1 MSSQQVRSN
10 DATASASVASVDMKL
25 EVSSSPSRMSIAQR
39 SSIQGSGGGST
50 PPAPQV
56 TTFTFFQFTPPG
68 SGSSVQFGVNLTSA
82 APGSAQG
89 LLLAVSDIEAA
100 REELVARRRRE
111 RRVSLCNWDC
121 PQVSRQPRADQQA
134 TPRASQLRVVC
145 FVQWSL
151 SARPPSTAPLAP
163 SGRAFDGSRRS
174 IRKSPRSEKENL
186 CSCRE

>member
-1 MSSQQVRSN
+1 MSSQQVSSN

-25 EVSSSPSRMSIAQR
+25 EVVVIPVSDVDRAKEFYSRLGWRLDADR
-39 SSIQGSGGGST
+39 APGSN
-50 PPAPQV
+50 
-56 TTFTFFQFTPPG
+56 FRLFQFTPPG
-68 SGSSVQFGVNLTSA
+68 SSSSLQFGVNLTSA
-82 APGSAQG
+82 VPGSAQG

-111 RRVSLCNWDC
+111 RRVSLCNWNC
-121 PQVSRQPRADQQA
+121 LQVSRQRRADQQA